1 MLKLNSIEIFFR
13 DKNSL
18 FLSFYGRSEQHFSK
32 FTELLQMYKK
42 IDLGLEKIPSALK
55 LLDPWRMA
63 DKYYL
68 TEQWVRREISNF
80 NYLMSLNILSGRTS
94 CDLNQYFI
102 FPWVLSD
109 YKSLKFKKDQY
120 RYRDMEKNMGS
131 LGNAERI
138 QRFI

>member
-1 MLKLNSIEIFFR
+1 
-13 DKNSL
+13 
-18 FLSFYGRSEQHFSK
+18 
-32 FTELLQMYKK
+32 
-42 IDLGLEKIPSALK
+42 
-55 LLDPWRMA
+55 MA

-80 NYLMSLNILSGRTS
+80 NYLMSLNILSGRTN

-109 YKSLKFKKDQY
+109 YKSSKLKKD